1 MTELYISIKQI
12 LSEFISLVS
21 ILIFDKK
28 SVVLSRIEGYFFC
41 SSHDKKKGAADMRIC
56 ELL

>member
-21 ILIFDKK
+21 ILFFDKK
-28 SVVLSRIEGYFFC
+28 SVVLSMLRE
-41 SSHDKKKGAADMRIC
+41 
-56 ELL
+56 